1 MNAPLRRRNRNVL
14 ISLAYK
20 DNSQTRKFPNLIE
33 SMGHVRKI
41 ASSRSMGRKGALG
54 EFKKLK
60 IVSFKDQGI
69 IAKK

>member
-1 MNAPLRRRNRNVL
+1 MNTSLSRRNRNVL
-14 ISLAYK
+14 ISLAYE

-33 SMGHVRKI
+33 SMGRVRKI
-41 ASSRSMGRKGALG
+41 ARSRSMALKGTLG

-60 IVSFKDQGI
+60 IKSFKVQGI